1 MHCNCRTQSN
11 ARHCLCVL
19 SDANKSYLLTY
30 FVSITTI
37 MHYIKKFNVE
47 HDNYMICANTDL
59 LAFNQSDIYN
69 GTVTKV
75 SSNVKMDVFMHI
87 ANV

>member
-1 MHCNCRTQSN
+1 
-11 ARHCLCVL
+11 
-19 SDANKSYLLTY
+19 
-30 FVSITTI
+30 

-87 ANV
+87 ANVWNSLIFQCDGHQIWA